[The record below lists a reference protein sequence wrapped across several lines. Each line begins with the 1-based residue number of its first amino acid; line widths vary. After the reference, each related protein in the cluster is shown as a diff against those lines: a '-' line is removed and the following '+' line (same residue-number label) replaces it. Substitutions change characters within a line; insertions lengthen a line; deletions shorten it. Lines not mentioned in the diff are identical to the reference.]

1 LNKEDLITAFRSIGG
16 VPVHVLDILPVV
28 SLYREA
34 LQKDP
39 YALYGLV
46 KA

>member
-1 LNKEDLITAFRSIGG
+1 MNKEDLITAFRGIGG
-16 VPVHVLDILPVV
+16 CRYMFFDILPVV